1 MITHSAEE
9 TRALGRKLAEGLKA
23 GDTLL
28 LRGELGA
35 GKSELARGIAEG
47 LGVEETVTSPSF
59 TILNLYESGRLPF
72 CHFDWYRLE
81 SEDELYEL
89 GMDEYIGGD
98 GIAVVEWPDVCLGAL
113 PERYAAIEIR
123 SAGGDDRIIT
133 ARTAGGD
140 IDLGPL
146 AEE

>member
-72 CHFDWYRLE
+72 CHFDW
-81 SEDELYEL
+81 
-89 GMDEYIGGD
+89 
-98 GIAVVEWPDVCLGAL
+98 
-113 PERYAAIEIR
+113 
-123 SAGGDDRIIT
+123 
-133 ARTAGGD
+133 
-140 IDLGPL
+140 
-146 AEE
+146 